1 MRLLTSSPKLIMST
15 LTLFFFN
22 FLPRRCSCGRH
33 EMTTLRQRYVQ
44 RVRTGARW
52 TFAARRTPSGLRLA
66 HLFDWRLHGR
76 ADKSHNTLSV
86 VFALAVLQDQLEGG
100 M

>member
-44 RVRTGARW
+44 RVRTG
-52 TFAARRTPSGLRLA
+52 LRLA